1 MEFLILILIGF
12 LIAIVVLPSI
22 ALAKA
27 NSAKRG
33 LDDLVKRL
41 SSLEKELRNLQA
53 QSVSSVKT
61 EAPAT
66 APAPIM
72 QSVAPLFQVETTAQR
87 IAVFVR
93 AQFDSGGA
101 SGRDRVRRRCKP
113 CGWGFASK
121 TARKRRHYTDAL
133 RNRRSGAVCGDVCL
147 PSLLSLRVVWF
158 RPNVFVD
165 DADHGGCFC
174 ACRPIERDRRGGA
187 WDCGWFSHARLAFK
201 GRR

>member
-22 ALAKA
+22 AIAKA

-33 LDDLVKRL
+33 LEDLVKRL

-72 QSVAPLFQVETTAQR
+72 QSVASLFQALTPVPIASATAQE
-87 IAVFVR
+87 
-93 AQFDSGGA
+93 
-101 SGRDRVRRRCKP
+101 
-113 CGWGFASK
+113 
-121 TARKRRHYTDAL
+121 
-133 RNRRSGAVCGDVCL
+133 L
-147 PSLLSLRVVWF
+147 PPITSELL
-158 RPNVFVD
+158 
-165 DADHGGCFC
+165 
-174 ACRPIERDRRGGA
+174 
-187 WDCGWFSHARLAFK
+187 
-201 GRR
+201 